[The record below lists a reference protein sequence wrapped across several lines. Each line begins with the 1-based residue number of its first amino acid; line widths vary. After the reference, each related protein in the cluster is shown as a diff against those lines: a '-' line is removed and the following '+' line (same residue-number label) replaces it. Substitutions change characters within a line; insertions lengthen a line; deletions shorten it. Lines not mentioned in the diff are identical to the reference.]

1 MNELLT
7 QIESAIARFSE
18 YHQALITPAVTD
30 KIERRLV

>member
-18 YHQALITPAVTD
+18 YHQALITSVVTG
-30 KIERRLV
+30 KIERILA